1 MIMCEQTRIN
11 GAAIILA
18 GGEGTRLV
26 GGEYPKALMRLVITP
41 VIEILTDKL
50 LRRDPRLHIYVV
62 TREKWRHDFDRW
74 LEHYERRLKRRKLLG
89 EVGAGPIKLVFEET
103 TLNAALLPVCAGTL
117 PAIYLTLEYLRAA
130 SEIAEDD
137 LWYVFNADNYLDD
150 DLDGF
155 FHESENWLRD
165 PCCFCVNAAWRL
177 ADYRDA
183 WRFGVIIHERDDP
196 RIVEL
201 IEKPAHPTAEHDL
214 VSTGC
219 YALRNDAETRRSLHE
234 FLLRE
239 CESRKLHATAAA
251 SAIDD
256 CANATVDIAAFISEQ
271 MRSGCTARYTEL
283 KGAWF
288 DVGTPS
294 AFIAAL
300 EHYIARNID
309 VIRTVGDL
317 EGRTHGSGASRH
329 HPLVVARPYNLAFSD
344 TTLTISFRRNDPMAT
359 GRQLGQNA
367 SWMDQIASL
376 LASPGGARGELVS
389 SIEEALGAV
398 GEGELPMY
406 LSGGLLFVDTN
417 DARDG
422 LSASKSRIPLQRR
435 DFGACVDPDRLTMPA
450 GFLDSLSLTECCY
463 FEMQEE
469 LVCYGDMHG
478 HRVLFYLFRPYCR
491 GLSKQAFLERVLD
504 KDLPIPGIDPLSLRN
519 AKTNPEAMRRLI
531 EEIAVTEYDLSGHE
545 GQPNIWE
552 IVIKLDDREMDRGWF
567 FVTLDQQTQTL
578 ECRKIAWA
586 NLSGVSH
593 NRRRHTAELYGRL
606 AGIADGDGHGRLPV
620 VFGADSLIHYRQR
633 MDGLSREKLIDHI
646 FSGPDDLLGI
656 LCSGEAGSGRFNRF
670 DFPIPIV
677 TTTPCVGDMLRFLGR
692 IFRP

>member
-1 MIMCEQTRIN
+1 MCEQTGIN
-11 GAAIILA
+11 GAVIILA

-50 LRRDPRLHIYVV
+50 LQRDPGLRIYVV

-74 LEHYERRLKRRKLLG
+74 LEHYERRLKRRGLVC
-89 EVGAGPIKLVFEET
+89 EVDAGPIKLVFEET
-103 TLNAALLPVCAGTL
+103 TLNPASLPGCTGTL
-117 PAIYLTLEYLRAA
+117 PAIYLTLEHLRAA
-130 SEIAEDD
+130 HGIAEDE

-150 DLDGF
+150 DLNGF
-155 FHESENWLRD
+155 FQESEDWLRD
-165 PCCFCVNAAWRL
+165 PCCFCVIAAWRL

-183 WRFGVIIHERDDP
+183 WRLGVIIHERSDS
-196 RIVEL
+196 RIIDL

-219 YALRNDAETRRSLHE
+219 YALRNDAETRRYLHD

-239 CESRKLHATAAA
+239 CERRRLNPVAAA
-251 SAIDD
+251 PTTGDKGSA
-256 CANATVDIAAFISEQ
+256 AVDIAGFIREGI
-271 MRSGCTARYTEL
+271 RSGRTARYIAL

-294 AFIAAL
+294 AFVAAL

-317 EGRTHGSGASRH
+317 EGRTHGFGPDH
-329 HPLVVARPYNLAFSD
+329 HHVLVVVKPHNLTFTE
-344 TTLTISFRRNDPMAT
+344 TTLTISFRRDDAVAT
-359 GRQLGQNA
+359 GRQPGQHG
-367 SWMDQIASL
+367 SWIDQIAPL
-376 LASPGGARGELVS
+376 LSSPGGARGQL
-389 SIEEALGAV
+389 IAPIQQALGAA
-398 GEGELPMY
+398 GEGGPSMY
-406 LSGGLLFVDTN
+406 LSGGLLLVDTS

-422 LSASKSRIPLQRR
+422 LSASRSRIPLQRR

-450 GFLDSLSLTECCY
+450 GALDSLSLTGCCY

-491 GLSKQAFLERVLD
+491 GLSRQEFLERVLA

-519 AKTNPEAMRRLI
+519 ARTNAEVMGRLI
-531 EEIAVTEYDLSGHE
+531 EEIPVTEYDLAGHA
-545 GQPNIWE
+545 GQPNVWE

-567 FVTLDQQTQTL
+567 FVTLEQQTQTL
-578 ECRKIAWA
+578 ECRKIASA

-593 NRRRHTAELYGRL
+593 NKRRHTTELYGRL

-620 VFGADSLIHYRQR
+620 VFGADSLMHYRKK
-633 MDGLSREKLIDHI
+633 MDGLSREQLIDHI
-646 FSGPDDLLGI
+646 FSGPDDLLRI

-677 TTTPCVGDMLRFLGR
+677 TTTPSVGDMLRFLGKV
-692 IFRP
+692 FRP

>member
-1 MIMCEQTRIN
+1 MGEQTRIN

-50 LRRDPRLHIYVV
+50 LQRDPRLRIYVV

-74 LEHYERRLKRRKLLG
+74 LEHYERRLKRRQL
-89 EVGAGPIKLVFEET
+89 VCQVSAGPIKLVFEET
-103 TLNAALLPVCAGTL
+103 TLNTALLPRCTGTL
-117 PAIYLTLEYLRAA
+117 SAIYLTLEYLRAA
-130 SEIAEDD
+130 REIAEDA

-155 FHESENWLRD
+155 FRESENWLRD

-183 WRFGVIIHERDDP
+183 WRFGVIIHERGDP

-239 CESRKLHATAAA
+239 CESRELNATAAA
-251 SAIDD
+251 SATGDN
-256 CANATVDIAAFISEQ
+256 ANAAVDIAVFLRERIL
-271 MRSGCTARYTEL
+271 SGRTARYIVL

-288 DVGTPS
+288 DVGTPT
-294 AFIAAL
+294 AFVAAL

-317 EGRTHGSGASRH
+317 EGRTHGFGPH
-329 HPLVVARPYNLAFSD
+329 HHHLLVVVKPHNLTFTD
-344 TTLTISFRRNDPMAT
+344 TTLTISFHRNDPVAT
-359 GRQLGQNA
+359 GRQPGQHA
-367 SWMDQIASL
+367 SWIDQIAPL
-376 LASPGGARGELVS
+376 LSSPGDARGALIS
-389 SIEEALGAV
+389 PIQQALGTAQED
-398 GEGELPMY
+398 GLPMY
-406 LSGGLLFVDTN
+406 LSGGLLLVDTN
-417 DARDG
+417 DTSCG

-450 GFLDSLSLTECCY
+450 GALDRLSLSDCCY
-463 FEMQEE
+463 LEMQEE
-469 LVCYGDMHG
+469 FLCYGDKHG

-491 GLSKQAFLERVLD
+491 GLSKQEFLERVLD
-504 KDLPIPGIDPLSLRN
+504 KDLPIPGIDRLSLRN
-519 AKTNPEAMRRLI
+519 AKFNPEAMRRLI
-531 EEIAVTEYDLSGHE
+531 EEIVVTEYDLAGHQ
-545 GQPNIWE
+545 GQPNVWE

-567 FVTLDQQTQTL
+567 FVTLEQQMQTL

-593 NRRRHTAELYGRL
+593 NKRRHTTELYGRL

-620 VFGADSLIHYRQR
+620 VFGADSLIDYRKK

-646 FSGPDDLLGI
+646 FSGPDDLLRI

-670 DFPIPIV
+670 DFPIPVV
-677 TTTPCVGDMLRFLGR
+677 TTTPSVGDMLRFLGR